1 MWTDYYTRG
10 RESTTIHQFPNSQ
23 VEGDK
28 YNEGYLILY
37 NYNAISSL
45 WLNLLLTV
53 RQTRIILPFNYQC
66 EDQSTN
72 NKEMSFGHSLSGN
85 STTG

>member
-10 RESTTIHQFPNSQ
+10 EGKHNHSSVPNSQ
-23 VEGDK
+23 VEGYK

-53 RQTRIILPFNYQC
+53 RQTRTILPFNYQC

-85 STTG
+85 STAG